1 MLHIQVFHCNPLQ
14 ENAYLLWDE
23 TREGVVV
30 DPGFDG
36 EAELSRFRKFLKEND
51 IRLKEIWLTHGH
63 FDHVLGVAALA
74 QGPTTGDADGS
85 TADLTEGG
93 TAGSAAG
100 IADGSTTAST
110 TGDADGSA
118 VAGGCNAAIPVRLHP
133 ADRPLLERARL
144 MAAAFGIDFPNSPMS
159 GGAAS
164 PMSMSGS
171 PAPASPARET
181 PFATADLADGEELHV
196 GGTAFRVIATPG
208 HTPGGVSYYSDTER
222 ILLTG
227 DTLFA
232 GSIGRTDL
240 PGGEYDDLIVSIMD
254 KLMGL
259 DGDVEILPGHGGV
272 SDIAT
277 ERTHNPFLQ
286 PFNEPDDP
294 DLSVDLS

>member
-14 ENAYLLWDE
+14 ENAYLLWDD

-36 EAELSRFRKFLKEND
+36 DAELSRFRTFLKEND
-51 IRLKEIWLTHGH
+51 IRLIEIWLTHGH
-63 FDHVLGVAALA
+63 FDHILGVTALVREN
-74 QGPTTGDADGS
+74 P
-85 TADLTEGG
+85 
-93 TAGSAAG
+93 
-100 IADGSTTAST
+100 
-110 TGDADGSA
+110 
-118 VAGGCNAAIPVRLHP
+118 VPVRLHP
-133 ADRPLLERARL
+133 ADRPQLERARL
-144 MAAAFGIDFPNSPMS
+144 MAAAFGIDFPKESF
-159 GGAAS
+159 
-164 PMSMSGS
+164 
-171 PAPASPARET
+171 ET
-181 PFATADLADGEELHV
+181 VDLADGEELRV
-196 GGTAFRVIATPG
+196 GTMVFRVITTPG
-208 HTPGGVSYYSDTER
+208 HTPGGVSFYSAQER

-294 DLSVDLS
+294 DLSVEI

>member
-14 ENAYLLWDE
+14 ENAYLLWDD

-36 EAELSRFRKFLKEND
+36 DAELSRFRNFLKEND

-63 FDHVLGVAALA
+63 FDHILGVSALLDGAA
-74 QGPTTGDADGS
+74 P
-85 TADLTEGG
+85 
-93 TAGSAAG
+93 
-100 IADGSTTAST
+100 
-110 TGDADGSA
+110 
-118 VAGGCNAAIPVRLHP
+118 VPVRLHP
-133 ADRPLLERARL
+133 ADRPQLERARL
-144 MAAAFGIDFPNSPMS
+144 MAAAFGIDFPGVGFP
-159 GGAAS
+159 
-164 PMSMSGS
+164 
-171 PAPASPARET
+171 T
-181 PFATADLADGEELHV
+181 VDLADGEELRV
-196 GGTAFRVIATPG
+196 GTMVFRVITTPG
-208 HTPGGVSYYSDTER
+208 HTPGGVSFYSAQER

-294 DLSVDLS
+294 DLSVEI